1 MDEIIYDLL
10 LKSPFGFALLGA
22 LRFRIRFDEPVDG
35 KSIGDVSALLAE
47 TLERPVTTVDL
58 QSLEGS
64 ISVQFLTGVRPVP
77 ISGFAFSSG
86 PTPLPLGALF
96 NSTDPTRQLFLQFNF
111 LDSTHIGG
119 GLLWQP
125 GTLRQQK
132 FSVLG
137 TQRPFGM

>member
-1 MDEIIYDLL
+1 MDEIIYELL
-10 LKSPFGFALLGA
+10 LKSPLGFTLLGT
-22 LRFRIRFDEPVDG
+22 LRFRIRFDAPVDG
-35 KSIGDVSALLAE
+35 ESIGDVSALLAE
-47 TLERPVTTVDL
+47 TLERPVVNVEL

-64 ISVQFLTGVRPVP
+64 ISVQFLTGLRPVP
-77 ISGFAFSSG
+77 INGFAFSAG

-96 NSTDPTRQLFLQFNF
+96 NSTDATRQLFLQFNF
-111 LDSTHIGG
+111 LDATHIGG

-125 GTLRQQK
+125 GTPRQQK